1 MKTCWEVLGI
11 EYTHDADAIRQAYL
25 ALLPSFHPESDPQ
38 GFKALRQAY
47 ESALQEAKKPAA
59 PVVALDANTQQ
70 VNDMLAAFH
79 DLLAC
84 DERRFQPA
92 AWQRFI
98 QQINMLSIK
107 QVERLRWSL
116 YAIAQEAWPVSYTC
130 LRLLAER
137 LGWERQDGGEE
148 IDNETLDNFLHSLR
162 RGDLFDYSRLL
173 ALPAEVQNQTIAFYA
188 ALEGSF
194 FNHPSFF
201 SHFIN
206 QHGVTIVPDDLNFQ
220 RRLLRWYSS
229 LQWGIPELIPVA
241 KAWREDEPDNTSP
254 QYYEYAQRVY
264 CGEGDSLLPG
274 LCALWKQG
282 PSTQMDNL
290 LLQWCRQNRPDDYP
304 LVVLAVERHEQ
315 RDSEGE
321 ELAYFHGTSA
331 RTRLLWAE
339 ALHSGILSPLSRC
352 FVTRVLQN
360 KFPEIDKQYCS
371 HPRWPLYQVAE
382 LLVRQKT
389 LATKHYLPLVE
400 RQMANDLCPFEA
412 LIIGA
417 LMPSGAE
424 ISSSDEADAEGNDEL
439 DSASSNA
446 KPFNVFSVIKV
457 IFYIFLVAG
466 ALSRILHLFG

>member
-59 PVVALDANTQQ
+59 PVVVVDANTQQ
-70 VNDMLAAFH
+70 INEIQEVFR

-98 QQINMLSIK
+98 QQINTLPIK
-107 QVERLRWSL
+107 LVERLRWPL
-116 YAIAQEAWPVSYTC
+116 YAIAQEAYPVSYTC

-137 LGWERQDGGEE
+137 LSWERLDGGEAVDRE
-148 IDNETLDNFLHSLR
+148 ALEDFLRDVQH
-162 RGDLFDYSRLL
+162 GDMFDYSLL
-173 ALPAEVQNQTIAFYA
+173 LHLPAEVQNQTIAFYA

-194 FNHPSFF
+194 FNHPAFF
-201 SHFIN
+201 SQFIN
-206 QHGVTIVPDDLNFQ
+206 QHGVTIVPDDLQFQ
-220 RRLLRWYSS
+220 RRFLRWYSS

-264 CGEGDSLLPG
+264 CGEGDSLLPE
-274 LCALWKQG
+274 LCALWKQE

-315 RDSEGE
+315 RGSEGE

-352 FVTRVLQN
+352 FVTRVLRSQ
-360 KFPEIDKQYCS
+360 FPEIDKQHRS

-382 LLVRQKT
+382 LLVRQKVP
-389 LATKHYLPLVE
+389 ATKHYLPLVE
-400 RQMANDLCPFEA
+400 RQMADDLCPFEA

-417 LMPSGAE
+417 LMPPGAE
-424 ISSSDEADAEGNDEL
+424 TSTADGVDQS
-439 DSASSNA
+439 DSANSNT
-446 KPFNVFSVIKV
+446 KPFSVFSVVKV